1 MWAAAERRMGSPIF
15 PQLQGETAAHVGG
28 RDGRARLSACRSP
41 RTGSERKSRGR
52 TPADP
57 DGYEVRQLGC
67 LEVLDVLDLGSPD
80 EAWTRP
86 LVERRPIDPNVD
98 EVYEVVS
105 GVDDCGDLRSRSPF
119 DRFEVNVFCVPASR
133 STLGGVHE
141 SLFTNGGDDFG
152 PFVVVHDGVRPPAIG
167 WCGHVSKVPLPFGFS
182 SFRVVSQKWDEEP
195 HDSLHDPLFQL
206 QHALVCLRRDNQARF
221 GRSSITF
228 SLSSMRGGR
237 CRPTLLFDRRFCCKR
252 RRMPR

>member
-1 MWAAAERRMGSPIF
+1 MWVGEMAVLDSALAVHREREANGRVVVEH
-15 PQLQGETAAHVGG
+15 PQIQTDM
-28 RDGRARLSACRSP
+28 RC
-41 RTGSERKSRGR
+41 
-52 TPADP
+52 
-57 DGYEVRQLGC
+57 RQLGC